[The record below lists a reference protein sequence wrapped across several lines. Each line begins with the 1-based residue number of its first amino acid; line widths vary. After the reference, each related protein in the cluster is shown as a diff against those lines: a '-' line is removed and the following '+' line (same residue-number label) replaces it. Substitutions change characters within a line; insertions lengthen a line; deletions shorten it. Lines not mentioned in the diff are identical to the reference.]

1 MFTLVVF
8 SDEISPRMLDMPS
21 LTKRTVEAL
30 ELLVPIWK
38 SVDET
43 MYALS

>member
-8 SDEISPRMLDMPS
+8 SDKISPRMLDMPS
-21 LTKRTVEAL
+21 LMKRTVQEL
-30 ELLVPIWK
+30 QLLVLIWK

-43 MYALS
+43 MYTLS